1 MIDIETERNLSTH
14 NVKRYGSTPIVVEY
28 GMELR
33 ELIDKMEESEP
44 SSEFYKDSQ
53 KADIMP
59 YVIMPQYGENIE

>member
-1 MIDIETERNLSTH
+1 MIDIQTERNLSTH

-44 SSEFYKDSQ
+44 SSEFYKDS
-53 KADIMP
+53 
-59 YVIMPQYGENIE
+59 